1 MVTFAHRPY
10 KSGATQGDI
19 SLNVLPWALWATFGV
34 AGSMRR
40 EETKCKKPL
49 VGTQLPTIV
58 QPNPFEPSQ
67 PSSSVPLL
75 LAWDQAVGSIFCVCC
90 VSTPA

>member
-1 MVTFAHRPY
+1 MFSTNA
-10 KSGATQGDI
+10 
-19 SLNVLPWALWATFGV
+19 LPWALWATLGV

-49 VGTQLPTIV
+49 VGTQLPAIV

-67 PSSSVPLL
+67 PSGSVPLL
-75 LAWDQAVGSIFCVCC
+75 LAWDQAVGSTFWGTV
-90 VSTPA
+90 